1 MFTQSCNFKGREKNH
16 LLAEIGK
23 WEKMKFKITSCD
35 RDYVIKISKCYYVL
49 NKYQKKI
56 TKMLTK
62 DFTALWDL
70 DNTVSNF
77 LIAS

>member
-1 MFTQSCNFKGREKNH
+1 
-16 LLAEIGK
+16 
-23 WEKMKFKITSCD
+23 MKFKITSCD

-77 LIAS
+77 FIAS